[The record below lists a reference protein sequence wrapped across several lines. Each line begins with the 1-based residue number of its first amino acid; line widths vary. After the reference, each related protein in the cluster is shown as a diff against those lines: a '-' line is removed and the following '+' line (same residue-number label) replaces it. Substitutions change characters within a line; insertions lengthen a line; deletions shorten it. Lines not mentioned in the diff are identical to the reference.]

1 MRIVHLS
8 TSDTTGGAARAAY
21 RLHQG
26 LRREGHDS
34 RMFVMHKSSDDPSV
48 VAFVPPRDPLSRV
61 RRHLRRNA
69 INRDSAPYLALRPE
83 GLEPFS
89 DDRSMHGADILAQL
103 PKCDVINLHW
113 VAGFIDYTS
122 FFRSIP
128 RHTPIVWRLSDT
140 NPFTGG
146 CHYDE
151 GCGRF
156 AQQCGSCPQLGSN
169 DPYDLSFR
177 IWQRKQAAFRHVA
190 PSRLHIVALS
200 NWIAKE
206 ARRSTLFGHIPISV
220 IPNGIDATVFA
231 PADRNMARNA
241 LAIPPDARVVMFSAG
256 SIENRR
262 KGLPQLIEALNG
274 LSQHDDIIL
283 LSLGGGK
290 PALNGPLRHI
300 HLGHVEND
308 KQIAQAYRAADLF
321 VIPSL
326 QENLPNTALEAMSCG
341 TPVVGFDAGGI
352 PDLVR
357 PGITGLLAP
366 VGDIGALRTAIAAL
380 LDDAPRRAAM
390 GSMCRQIVLNEYLP
404 ELQVQRYA
412 TIYRQLIT
420 D

>member
-1 MRIVHLS
+1 
-8 TSDTTGGAARAAY
+8 
-21 RLHQG
+21 
-26 LRREGHDS
+26 
-34 RMFVMHKSSDDPSV
+34 
-48 VAFVPPRDPLSRV
+48 
-61 RRHLRRNA
+61 
-69 INRDSAPYLALRPE
+69 
-83 GLEPFS
+83 
-89 DDRSMHGADILAQL
+89 
-103 PKCDVINLHW
+103 
-113 VAGFIDYTS
+113 
-122 FFRSIP
+122 
-128 RHTPIVWRLSDT
+128 
-140 NPFTGG
+140 
-146 CHYDE
+146 
-151 GCGRF
+151 
-156 AQQCGSCPQLGSN
+156 
-169 DPYDLSFR
+169 PYDLSFR

-380 LDDAPRRAAM
+380 LDDAPRRTAM